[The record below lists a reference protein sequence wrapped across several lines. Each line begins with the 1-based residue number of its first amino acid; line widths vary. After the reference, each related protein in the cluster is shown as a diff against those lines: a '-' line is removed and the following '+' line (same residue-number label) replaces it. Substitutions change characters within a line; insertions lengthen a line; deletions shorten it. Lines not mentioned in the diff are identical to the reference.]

1 MPLSVVDFVRK
12 WKISSLSEVQG
23 SHSHF
28 IDLCAMLGAPNPAE
42 DDPSGERYCFNRHL
56 SKVYGG
62 KGFADVWKRGFFAWE
77 YKGKHKDLKA
87 AYRQLNDYREDLGNP
102 PLLVV
107 CDLDRFEIHTN
118 FENTSKRVYAF
129 NLDDLNRNQVTASC
143 PLPPLDVLRALFGD
157 YNVLRPNRT
166 DAFVTQEAAKLF
178 AKLAERLEIEHQLT
192 ASKEQIAH
200 FLMRLLFC
208 LFADSID
215 LLPKHV
221 FRRLIDSDDRFL
233 PRRFLRKLTLLFQA
247 MSEKDGIFGEHSIKW
262 FNGGLFDSP
271 AVIELDVNDLAILHQ
286 VATRYNWAHVAP
298 AIFGTLFER
307 SLDPK
312 RRSLIGAHYTSE
324 EDILLLIE
332 PVVMR
337 PLEQRWRETRD
348 QILALLPTSETLET
362 ETQRS
367 LNRRN
372 KQAEDLLA
380 GFFDYLST
388 IRILDP
394 ACGSGNFLYVALRRL
409 LDLWNEARNFAVEHG
424 VQLATN
430 YAAEKMIS
438 PRQLYGIET
447 EFYAHELASIVVW
460 IGFLQWKHDHGVIED
475 REPILQ
481 KLSNIVHDDAIL
493 RYDAEGKPYEPEWQ
507 PAEFIVSNP
516 PFLGDKKM
524 RAELGDEYV
533 TDLRNL
539 YDGRVGGG
547 SDLVTYWFEKARA
560 QIEGVSTKRVG
571 LLATNSISMVGNR
584 LVLNRI
590 KESGD
595 IFMAW
600 SDRPWTLEGA
610 AVRVSMLGFDDGT
623 DERRVLDGESVAE
636 IHSDLT
642 SDSNVASALPL
653 EENAGIC
660 FLGMMKGGP
669 FDITEDEARAMISRP
684 LNPNGRPNSDVVK
697 RRLGGQDVTGRD
709 RRGWI
714 IDFGVNM
721 AASDAALYEWPFE
734 YVKKHVKPL
743 RDQNR
748 RKRTQELWWIH
759 GEARPGLRRAL
770 AGIDRCIVTPEV
782 AKHRLFA
789 WIPTSVIPDHK
800 LHVFAREDDFFFGV
814 LHSAIHE
821 TWTIATCSWIGKGN
835 DPSYNS
841 DSTFDTFPFPWPPGT
856 EPSEAESRIVFAIAE
871 AARELV
877 RLRDAWLN
885 PPGASEADLKSRT
898 LTNLYN
904 DRPEWLA
911 NAHRA
916 LDAAVFAA
924 YGWPADL
931 GKQEILSRLLALN
944 HERARKQPAAV
955 VRRKKSDS
963 KPVIEEA

>member
-1 MPLSVVDFVRK
+1 
-12 WKISSLSEVQG
+12 
-23 SHSHF
+23 
-28 IDLCAMLGAPNPAE
+28 
-42 DDPSGERYCFNRHL
+42 
-56 SKVYGG
+56 
-62 KGFADVWKRGFFAWE
+62 
-77 YKGKHKDLKA
+77 
-87 AYRQLNDYREDLGNP
+87 
-102 PLLVV
+102 
-107 CDLDRFEIHTN
+107 
-118 FENTSKRVYAF
+118 
-129 NLDDLNRNQVTASC
+129 
-143 PLPPLDVLRALFGD
+143 
-157 YNVLRPNRT
+157 
-166 DAFVTQEAAKLF
+166 
-178 AKLAERLEIEHQLT
+178 
-192 ASKEQIAH
+192 
-200 FLMRLLFC
+200 
-208 LFADSID
+208 
-215 LLPKHV
+215 
-221 FRRLIDSDDRFL
+221 
-233 PRRFLRKLTLLFQA
+233 
-247 MSEKDGIFGEHSIKW
+247 
-262 FNGGLFDSP
+262 
-271 AVIELDVNDLAILHQ
+271 
-286 VATRYNWAHVAP
+286 
-298 AIFGTLFER
+298 
-307 SLDPK
+307 
-312 RRSLIGAHYTSE
+312 
-324 EDILLLIE
+324 
-332 PVVMR
+332 
-337 PLEQRWRETRD
+337 
-348 QILALLPTSETLET
+348 
-362 ETQRS
+362 
-367 LNRRN
+367 
-372 KQAEDLLA
+372 
-380 GFFDYLST
+380 
-388 IRILDP
+388 
-394 ACGSGNFLYVALRRL
+394 
-409 LDLWNEARNFAVEHG
+409 
-424 VQLATN
+424 
-430 YAAEKMIS
+430 
-438 PRQLYGIET
+438 
-447 EFYAHELASIVVW
+447 
-460 IGFLQWKHDHGVIED
+460 
-475 REPILQ
+475 
-481 KLSNIVHDDAIL
+481 
-493 RYDAEGKPYEPEWQ
+493 
-507 PAEFIVSNP
+507 
-516 PFLGDKKM
+516 
-524 RAELGDEYV
+524 
-533 TDLRNL
+533 
-539 YDGRVGGG
+539 
-547 SDLVTYWFEKARA
+547 
-560 QIEGVSTKRVG
+560 VG

-916 LDAAVFAA
+916 LDPAVFAA